1 MTTRGMRLVSGPEFM
16 ITEIASFFQNM
27 KLMQPSVYVGFWY
40 QFDFLPAP
48 EYGISI
54 PAYAKRRH
62 FKRKSRS
69 YSLFQNNITFKPQD
83 NSVFIG
89 KNSQIKPRKSEQ
101 GIGG

>member
-54 PAYAKRRH
+54 PAYVKRRH

-101 GIGG
+101 G